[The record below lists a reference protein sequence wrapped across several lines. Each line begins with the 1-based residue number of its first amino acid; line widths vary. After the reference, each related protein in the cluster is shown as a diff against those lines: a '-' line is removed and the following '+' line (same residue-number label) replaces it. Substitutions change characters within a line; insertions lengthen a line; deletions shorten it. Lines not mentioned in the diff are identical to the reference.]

1 VLEPRPFHHRRFCGQ
16 HISWRSCI
24 AVAKLAETR
33 FRRTGKAAEIGV
45 FLGEFAGAN
54 LKVWQGEY
62 YAIDAWQ
69 WRPTDDPADKNFKSE
84 RQNLKHMQQARRN
97 VAFAGARAHIM
108 RAKSLEAA
116 RQFDDNTFDWL
127 YVDALHTKQALLEDL
142 RAWWPKLRPG
152 GLFTGDDY
160 GDENSTDFMP
170 AERYAKVYGKFMY
183 DKNVAKKH
191 HWGVMRATQ
200 QFSSEVGVPLMVTW
214 MRDCYN
220 WPAWWMLKPHWM

>member
-1 VLEPRPFHHRRFCGQ
+1 M
-16 HISWRSCI
+16 
-24 AVAKLAETR
+24 
-33 FRRTGKAAEIGV
+33 

-116 RQFDDNTFDWL
+116 RQFDDNTFDWCTL
-127 YVDALHTKQALLEDL
+127 TRCTRSRRSL
-142 RAWWPKLRPG
+142 RTCGRG
-152 GLFTGDDY
+152 GPSCGL
-160 GDENSTDFMP
+160 
-170 AERYAKVYGKFMY
+170 AV
-183 DKNVAKKH
+183 
-191 HWGVMRATQ
+191 
-200 QFSSEVGVPLMVTW
+200 SSPVTT
-214 MRDCYN
+214 RR
-220 WPAWWMLKPHWM
+220 